1 MLLLEEILDAQ
12 KLRRA
17 VGQHASGHF
26 DHDARLAIGPPYPL
40 YVDEPTVRGA
50 ASNET
55 ITGVETGST
64 AVGVKY
70 EQSEDPRTG
79 ELLFRPVGHR

>member
-40 YVDEPTVRGA
+40 YIDEPVA
-50 ASNET
+50 AVQIET
-55 ITGVETGST
+55 LPRVETGST
-64 AVGVKY
+64 TVGVHY
-70 EQSEDPRTG
+70 EQSADPRTG